1 MGKKHKELEK
11 ILDTPI
17 DKSLIK
23 EIEIGRGETA
33 SYIPIKNILDLANKV
48 FGFSNWS
55 VEYLNRTIETVQVEV
70 RDKTPVDYVIITQ
83 HVRVSV
89 QIQDET
95 EEEDCT
101 IHSEGVG
108 FVTSPKRS
116 FILSGVDGLVS
127 KAMARA
133 VKKAFKRFGKQF
145 GLMLDELYDEEDA
158 PAEQIP
164 APKEKS
170 VTFDE
175 MFVEVFKND
184 TIKND
189 YSLLDEVI
197 RKIETAESTSE
208 LMTVSKLL
216 RKAKEE
222 GKLNDTDIAN
232 IRDVLQKKATTLISD
247 K

>member
-1 MGKKHKELEK
+1 METIIFFFKNNGKKHKELEK

-55 VEYLNRTIETVQVEV
+55 VEYLDRTIETVQVEV

-101 IHSEGVG
+101 IHSGGWFRNFSEAI
-108 FVTSPKRS
+108 FYSQRS
-116 FILSGVDGLVS
+116 RWTCF
-127 KAMARA
+127 
-133 VKKAFKRFGKQF
+133 
-145 GLMLDELYDEEDA
+145 
-158 PAEQIP
+158 
-164 APKEKS
+164 
-170 VTFDE
+170 
-175 MFVEVFKND
+175 
-184 TIKND
+184 
-189 YSLLDEVI
+189 
-197 RKIETAESTSE
+197 
-208 LMTVSKLL
+208 
-216 RKAKEE
+216 
-222 GKLNDTDIAN
+222 
-232 IRDVLQKKATTLISD
+232 
-247 K
+247 